1 MIEKNKSW
9 VLVSVAALALSV
21 FSLFLPVIRYT
32 ANLGDD
38 VGIRYSFNIVK
49 LLEGKSFVAY
59 VLSEY
64 RGSIF
69 NSMSAGAANI
79 ITRFLCYVG
88 VAAILLSFIGLRSM
102 AKQYESVWPFVLTLA
117 GIICTAIPAT
127 AILIVVLMS
136 GNAFYGNI
144 QAGAYGYATP
154 VAMIVSCIAVTKRH
168 KLTREE
174 LAIQKAASAYIWPAG
189 DLPLQ

>member
-1 MIEKNKSW
+1 MIKKNKRW
-9 VLVSVAALALSV
+9 VLVSIIALALSV

-38 VGIRYSFNIVK
+38 IGVRYSFNIVK

-64 RGSIF
+64 RGNVF
-69 NSMSAGAANI
+69 NGISVGMASFI
-79 ITRFLCYVG
+79 IRLLCCVG

-102 AKQYESVWPFVLTLA
+102 TKQYESLWPFALTLA
-117 GIICTAIPAT
+117 GIFCTVIPAA
-127 AILIVVLMS
+127 AILIVVFMS
-136 GNAFYGNI
+136 GSEFYGSI
-144 QAGAYGYATP
+144 QVGAYGYVTP
-154 VAMIVSCIAVTKRH
+154 VAMAVSCIAVTKRH

-174 LAIQKAASAYIWPAG
+174 LSIQKAASAYIWPAG